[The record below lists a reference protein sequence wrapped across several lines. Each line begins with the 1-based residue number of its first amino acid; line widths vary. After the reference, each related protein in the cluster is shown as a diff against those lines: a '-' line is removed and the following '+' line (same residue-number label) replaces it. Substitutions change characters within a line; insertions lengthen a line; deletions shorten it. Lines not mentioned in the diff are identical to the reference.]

1 MSADEYA
8 SKELQQWRK
17 AEAAKDI
24 EAIKTH
30 ELDMLALGN
39 TFVMKSHK
47 GEQVIEKSEADAVSS
62 STSEAV
68 LPENQAEILEAEKI
82 SSLESKKSSDDAKSS
97 RKKSKKSDRDRD
109 RHRHSSSSKS
119 HSHSSSSSSH
129 KDKKS
134 SRDKDKHSSS
144 SSSSKSDSKK
154 HHSSSK
160 SSSSSKSRSSS
171 DKKEKEDRKKHSSG
185 SSSLSK
191 SSSGDKVA
199 EAIRQTDTSVS
210 SPSTSELDELQA
222 RINKATAAIEAAK
235 KSVASLSVP
244 VPNNPQEEEPEEVSQ
259 GLDDEEEAPGSPLD
273 LDLPDLSTE
282 PQVSSTVTIPTPEQ
296 SEAWSA
302 PEEPS
307 VWKGQVMMQ
316 DVAKFSV
323 SAFQVSGTSD
333 YLSVDLKSSL
343 ELVGR
348 IPPSVCWD
356 YINKIGKNPTKEIIV
371 LKLSPSNDDEK
382 DNYQSFFTYLN
393 SRDRFGVVGNCN
405 KNVKDCY
412 IMPLGSAQAMPPALL
427 PMSGQGLPET
437 RPDLLLT
444 IIVRNRRTRPNDPI
458 PSTSLPFKQTPST
471 SVFPPARPK
480 ILPSLPP
487 PLLPPTLPSAAAAD
501 DDNAPYS
508 PGSSPEELG
517 GGQAP
522 SGDLSLAEKLARL
535 QAEVAAKKAA
545 LAMREQENVPAPEPR
560 QPPGGF
566 FEPSQNVGMYQQTMP
581 PQAPPIHPP
590 PFIST
595 SANQPPFPFPVANK
609 PPMGG
614 GSSLSRMSDADL
626 LAAAAAME
634 QPPVKRTLPPPGKKT
649 KVSEEISRHVF
660 TSLRSWNAR

>member
-47 GEQVIEKSEADAVSS
+47 GEQVIEKSEIDAVSS
-62 STSEAV
+62 STTEAV
-68 LPENQAEILEAEKI
+68 LPENQEEILEADKT
-82 SSLESKKSSDDAKSS
+82 SLESDKKSSDEAKSP
-97 RKKSKKSDRDRD
+97 RKKSKKSERDRD
-109 RHRHSSSSKS
+109 RHRHSSSSK
-119 HSHSSSSSSH
+119 SHSSSSSSH

-144 SSSSKSDSKK
+144 SKSDGKK

-160 SSSSSKSRSSS
+160 SSSSSKSHSSS
-171 DKKEKEDRKKHSSG
+171 DKKDKEKKSGDRKKHSSG
-185 SSSLSK
+185 SLAK
-191 SSSGDKVA
+191 SSSVDKVA
-199 EAIRQTDTSVS
+199 EIIGSTDTGVS

-235 KSVASLSVP
+235 KSVASLSV
-244 VPNNPQEEEPEEVSQ
+244 VTNNPSEEEAEVSQ
-259 GLDDEEEAPGSPLD
+259 GLEEEDAPGSPLD
-273 LDLPDLSTE
+273 LDLPDLGSE
-282 PQVSSTVTIPTPEQ
+282 PRRTGTDGEVSSTVTIPTPEQ
-296 SEAWSA
+296 ALEEAWSQ

-393 SRDRFGVVGNCN
+393 TRDRFGVVGNCN

-412 IMPLGSAQAMPPALL
+412 IMPLGSAQPMPSALL
-427 PMSGQGLPET
+427 PMSGQGLPDT

-444 IIVRNRRTRPNDPI
+444 IIVRNRRTRPNDPL
-458 PSTSLPFKQTPST
+458 PSTSLSFKQAPST
-471 SVFPPARPK
+471 PAFPPVRSK
-480 ILPSLPP
+480 ILPNLPP
-487 PLLPPTLPSAAAAD
+487 PFVPPTLPTPVMAAD

-517 GGQAP
+517 LHQAP
-522 SGDLSLAEKLARL
+522 KSEDLGLTEKLARL
-535 QAEVAAKKAA
+535 QAEVAAKRAA
-545 LAMREQENVPAPEPR
+545 LAMREHEHVPAPEPPMQ
-560 QPPGGF
+560 QPVGGF
-566 FEPSQNVGMYQQTMP
+566 FGPGQNVGMFQPNMP
-581 PQAPPIHPP
+581 PQAPPIQPP

-609 PPMGG
+609 PMGG

-634 QPPVKRTLPPPGKKT
+634 QPPVKKALPPPGVIEQRK
-649 KVSEEISRHVF
+649 
-660 TSLRSWNAR
+660 